1 MVVPAAPS
9 PRNHNADAVRRDRRP
24 NRPPWYKIWLTAAR
38 PHTLT
43 ASLCPCL
50 VAWATTVSRPPTTLS
65 TKADHSTVNALLVT
79 WLWFCVSV
87 QIGTNLH
94 NDYADYIQGADDA
107 STRLGQARATAMGWL
122 TPTQTCTAATVVLI
136 TTALAGL
143 RLVALTREWS
153 NGWLWFWLTSSVFNA
168 FAYTSGPY
176 PLGYIG
182 LGHYSIAYAGL
193 GDVFVFVYFGLVA
206 TWMVPYLLHRLELDA
221 TGTASSGSGWFTSW
235 SLSTVVHGVQV
246 GLLATNIIIVN
257 NLRDRHGDALVQK
270 RTTSV
275 RFGRTFS
282 TTQYM
287 LCNALAYGLILYD
300 ATVVAASHNGTWP
313 FMRLLPLCSLPLA
326 MRQTLAIMSKEGAA
340 LNEHVGGTAQVQLAF
355 CILLS
360 ASLAWLR

>member
-1 MVVPAAPS
+1 MVVPALS
-9 PRNHNADAVRRDRRP
+9 PRNHNADAVRRSDRRP
-24 NRPPWYKIWLTAAR
+24 NCPPWYKI
-38 PHTLT
+38 
-43 ASLCPCL
+43 
-50 VAWATTVSRPPTTLS
+50 VAWATVVSIQRYRTLS
-65 TKADHSTVNALLVT
+65 VTGSSTVNALLVT

-94 NDYADYIQGADDA
+94 NDYADYIQGADDS
-107 STRLGQARATAMGWL
+107 STRVGQARATAMGWL
-122 TPTQTCTAATVVLI
+122 TPTQTCTAATFVLS
-136 TTALAGL
+136 TTVLAGL

-182 LGHYSIAYAGL
+182 MGHYSIAYAGL

-206 TWMVPYLLHRLELDA
+206 TWMVPYLLYRLEREA
-221 TGTASSGSGWFTSW
+221 NGTTSSSSGWFTPW

-287 LCNALAYGLILYD
+287 MCNALAYGLVLYE
-300 ATVVAASHNGTWP
+300 VAAVSVANGNGTSRPWT
-313 FMRLLPLCSLPLA
+313 RLLPLCSLPLA
-326 MRQTLAIMSKEGAA
+326 IRQTLAILSKEGAA

-360 ASLAWLR
+360 TSLAWLG